1 VIGSDRITI
10 ALYLFVRA
18 RVLQANRISP
28 IKTSTIASRRASVIS
43 LSIAR
48 NEADKQFDAGVFLRS
63 KAFSQI

>member
-1 VIGSDRITI
+1 
-10 ALYLFVRA
+10 LFGREFFK
-18 RVLQANRISP
+18 QTEISP
-28 IKTSTIASRRASVIS
+28 IKASRRASVIS

>member
-1 VIGSDRITI
+1 
-10 ALYLFVRA
+10 LFGREFFK
-18 RVLQANRISP
+18 QTEISP